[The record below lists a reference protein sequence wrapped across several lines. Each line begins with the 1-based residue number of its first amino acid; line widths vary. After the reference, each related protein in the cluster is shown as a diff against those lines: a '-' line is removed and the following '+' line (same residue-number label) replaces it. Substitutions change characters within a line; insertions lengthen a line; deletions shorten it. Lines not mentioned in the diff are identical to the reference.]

1 MDRFNGK
8 YIAKKFQILILGSYH
23 LMDWKKKKTLQSN
36 AINVVNILY
45 LETSNPFVSRA
56 REN

>member
-8 YIAKKFQILILGSYH
+8 YIAKKFQILILGLYH
-23 LMDWKKKKTLQSN
+23 LMDWKKKTLQSN
-36 AINVVNILY
+36 AIKVVNILY